1 MAIIRVGPLHAGSS
15 PFLGLCAVR
24 WATNLGGGNTQ
35 NGRDSAGRRLGIK
48 KGNGILYIDFI
59 TNYAFSLKALR

>member
-1 MAIIRVGPLHAGSS
+1 MLPVRISVANPLL
-15 PFLGLCAVR
+15 PQIFGLNSVR

-48 KGNGILYIDFI
+48 KGNGTL
-59 TNYAFSLKALR
+59 